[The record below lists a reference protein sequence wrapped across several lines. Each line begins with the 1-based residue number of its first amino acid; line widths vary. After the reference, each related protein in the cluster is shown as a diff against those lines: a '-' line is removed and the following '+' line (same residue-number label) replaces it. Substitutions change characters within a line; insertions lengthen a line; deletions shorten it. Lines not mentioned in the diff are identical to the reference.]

1 MANDRNSSTLT
12 RDERETIIRRT
23 DADTSWDV
31 FTDNAALLRQLAKKG
46 WKPTAEGTRFFSL
59 PLSAVKIRSRKSV
72 ETKRQIPPD
81 RLKAMQDTLV
91 SARKRAKG

>member
-1 MANDRNSSTLT
+1 MANKRNSSPLI

-23 DADTSWDV
+23 DADNSWDV
-31 FTDNAALLRQLAKKG
+31 FTDNSALLRQLAKKG

-59 PLSAVKIRSRKSV
+59 PLAAIKVRSRKSV
-72 ETKRQIPPD
+72 ENKRQIPPD

-91 SARKRAKG
+91 SARKKAKG